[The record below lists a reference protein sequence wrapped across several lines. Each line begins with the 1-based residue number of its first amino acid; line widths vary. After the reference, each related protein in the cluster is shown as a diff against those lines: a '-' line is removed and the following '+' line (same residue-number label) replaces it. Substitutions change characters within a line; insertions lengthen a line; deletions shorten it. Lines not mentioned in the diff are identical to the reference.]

1 MHNFQFLNFD
11 TNLISAS
18 TPFNCQF
25 LLSDP
30 LRRIKRIYLKSV
42 ELPIN
47 FYNVRSNFNSFNI
60 LLQKTSTPT
69 AVKTFTITIP
79 NGNYKS
85 IADIFNP
92 LNGQMYDIVWTGTDL
107 TSSDW
112 PYFSVNADN
121 TITLATTSSNLK
133 FNLQSSNFITQILGF
148 TNLTTSYVN
157 TITSARIYNLNY
169 DNYLSI
175 YCPNIPHKSAGVN
188 GQLMTFKIP
197 CNASN
202 GSIYYI
208 ADNISYS
215 HYIEITDESFI
226 LNNLQIQV
234 YDQFNNLLN
243 NRGMHWSFTLAFQFH

>member
-25 LLSDP
+25 VLSDP

-47 FYNVRSNFNSFNI
+47 FYNVRSNFNTFYMT
-60 LLQKTSTPT
+60 LYKTSATT
-69 AVKTFTITIP
+69 AFKGITITIP
-79 NGNYKS
+79 NGNYKTLG
-85 IADIFNP
+85 DLFYV
-92 LNGQMYDIVWTGTDL
+92 LNGQMYNIVWTGTDF
-107 TSSDW
+107 TPSDW
-112 PYFSVNADN
+112 PYFSVNSDD
-121 TITLATTSSNLK
+121 TITLATTSPNLK
-133 FNLQSSNFITQILGF
+133 FNLQSSNLITQILGF
-148 TNLTTSYVN
+148 TNTATTYVN

-175 YCPNIPHKSAGVN
+175 YCPNIPHKSAGAN

-197 CNASN
+197 CNASS

-215 HYIEITDESFI
+215 HYIEITDENFI

-243 NRGMHWSFTLAFQFH
+243 NRGMHWSFTLAFQFY